1 MIWTTFKFNVNCQV
15 TSHYS
20 IFKQLSASQLIV
32 YQPRFNSLPN
42 CGVRFNISQVW
53 RLSNFVLNF
62 FQTFLFQP
70 RRSIEPNCGVRF
82 NISQFWNLSN
92 LISNFFEVF
101 FAALPRNAFQR
112 FAAWGLIYHK
122 NLTCQILFEA
132 FFDFFISSS
141 LSSSCSICDRALNCH
156 AF

>member
-1 MIWTTFKFNVNCQV
+1 MPPAFVLSQDQTLHKNYFNNFRCLTLFKRIDLARFLCVIWTTFKFNVNCQV

-42 CGVRFNISQVW
+42 CGVIFNLAQVW

-70 RRSIEPNCGVRF
+70 RRPVEPNCGVGF
-82 NISQFWNLSN
+82 NISQFWSLSN

-101 FAALPRNAFQR
+101 LQLRLA
-112 FAAWGLIYHK
+112 
-122 NLTCQILFEA
+122 T
-132 FFDFFISSS
+132 
-141 LSSSCSICDRALNCH
+141 LSSVLRREV
-156 AF
+156 

>member
-20 IFKQLSASQLIV
+20 IFKQLSASKPIV

-42 CGVRFNISQVW
+42 CGVTFNLAQVW

-70 RRSIEPNCGVRF
+70 RRPVEPNCGVGF
-82 NISQFWNLSN
+82 NISQFWSLSN

-101 FAALPRNAFQR
+101 FCSSASQR
-112 FAAWGLIYHK
+112 FPAFCGVRFNISQKFNLSNFVWNFFEIFLSASRFQAQALFATGL
-122 NLTCQILFEA
+122 
-132 FFDFFISSS
+132 
-141 LSSSCSICDRALNCH
+141 
-156 AF
+156 